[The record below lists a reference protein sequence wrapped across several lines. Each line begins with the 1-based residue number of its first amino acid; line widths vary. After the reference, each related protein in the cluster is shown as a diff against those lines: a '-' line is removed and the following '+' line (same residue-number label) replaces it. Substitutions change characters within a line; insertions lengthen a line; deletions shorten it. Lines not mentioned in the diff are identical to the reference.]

1 MSGARYIHALLSGV
15 MASVVTLVVATMD
28 PPPQPDMPTPTVK
41 RSFNDLAA
49 FYDPVS
55 AIPLNA
61 HPLHNLLEP
70 PPTYT
75 CDDGTATISEVVTE
89 VTARLQSRH
98 IPYRSANLADCSG
111 MTHRVL
117 RAVAGRCEGVQRPS
131 VIMARRAKDLARWY
145 NQEQRLVEVS
155 TAEEI
160 DNALTVGSVA
170 FFLAPGRRVGGLE
183 DIFHIGVVVDIERDE
198 TGRIQRYAMFHG
210 RRPGF
215 SASIT
220 RWHRRGRIPT
230 LGNGSERMVAVAW
243 PSDTIR
249 PLDRYD
255 ADLLALNDTTDAD
268 ARDGAL

>member
-1 MSGARYIHALLSGV
+1 MSGARYIHALLTGV
-15 MASVVTLVVATMD
+15 MASVVSLEVATMD
-28 PPPQPDMPTPTVK
+28 SAPPPDEPKPPVK

-49 FYDPVS
+49 FYDPVT
-55 AIPLNA
+55 AIPLNS
-61 HPLHNLLEP
+61 HPLHTLLEP

-75 CDDGTATISEVVTE
+75 CDDGTATISEVVID

-98 IPYRSANLADCSG
+98 ILYRAANLADCSG

-117 RAVAGRCEGVQRPS
+117 RAVAGRCEGVRRPS

-145 NQEQRLVEVS
+145 QQEQRLVEVS

-160 DNALTVGSVA
+160 DNALTVGAVA
-170 FFLAPGRRVGGLE
+170 FFLAPGRRKGGLDE
-183 DIFHIGVVVDIERDE
+183 IFHIGVVVDIERDE

-220 RWHRRGRIPT
+220 RWHRRARTPT

-243 PSDTIR
+243 PSDAMR
-249 PLDRYD
+249 PLDQFD
-255 ADLLALNDTTDAD
+255 ADLLALNDITDAD
-268 ARDGAL
+268 LRDGSL